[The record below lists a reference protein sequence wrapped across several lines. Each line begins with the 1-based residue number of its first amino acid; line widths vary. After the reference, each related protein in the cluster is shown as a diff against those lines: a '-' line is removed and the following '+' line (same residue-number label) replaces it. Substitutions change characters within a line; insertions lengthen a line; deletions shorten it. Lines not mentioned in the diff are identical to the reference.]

1 MTTDPIRV
9 LLVDD
14 HRVIREGLQRMLEPD
29 AEIKVVGGAE
39 SGEEALVQAQQL
51 HPDIILMDI
60 KMPGMGG
67 IKAIGELN
75 KKQPAVN
82 IMVLT
87 AYEDEHYLAEA
98 IEAGA
103 IGYLLKDVSQE
114 ELCQAIRQACNGGA
128 PLASSMTRPL
138 LAQFATLTKD
148 KAARKSDLSERQLGI
163 LRLIATGATNKE
175 IAAQLFLSSATIKR
189 EMNRIFTEL
198 DVSDRAEAV
207 AEAYERKLFQASRF
221 NSLSQTKGLENS

>member
-1 MTTDPIRV
+1 VTTDPIRV

>member
-67 IKAIGELN
+67 IK
-75 KKQPAVN
+75 
-82 IMVLT
+82 
-87 AYEDEHYLAEA
+87 A

>member
-29 AEIKVVGGAE
+29 SEIKVVGGAE

-138 LAQFATLTKD
+138 LTQFATLTKD

>member
-1 MTTDPIRV
+1 VPTDPIRV

-29 AEIKVVGGAE
+29 SEIEVVGGAK
-39 SGEEALVQAQQL
+39 SGEEALVQARQL
-51 HPDIILMDI
+51 RPDIILMDI

-103 IGYLLKDVSQE
+103 IGYLLKDISQE
-114 ELCQAIRQACNGGA
+114 ELSQAIRQACNGVA

-148 KAARKSDLSERQLGI
+148 KVARKSDLSERQLGI

-198 DVSDRAEAV
+198 DVSDRTEAV
-207 AEAYERKLFQASRF
+207 AEAYERKLFQASQF
-221 NSLSQTKGLENS
+221 NNLSRTKGLENS

>member
-67 IKAIGELN
+67 IKAISELN

-103 IGYLLKDVSQE
+103 IGYLLKDVSQG

-128 PLASSMTRPL
+128 PLASSMARPL
-138 LAQFATLTKD
+138 LTQFATLTKD

-221 NSLSQTKGLENS
+221 NNLSQTKGLENS

>member
-39 SGEEALVQAQQL
+39 SGEEALVQAQQF

-103 IGYLLKDVSQE
+103 IGYLLKDVSQK
-114 ELCQAIRQACNGGA
+114 ELCQAIRQACNGRA

-138 LAQFATLTKD
+138 LTQFATLTKG
-148 KAARKSDLSERQLGI
+148 KVARKSDLSERQLGI
-163 LRLIATGATNKE
+163 LRLIAAGATNKE
-175 IAAQLFLSSATIKR
+175 IAAQLFLSYATVKR
-189 EMNRIFTEL
+189 EMNKIFTEL

-207 AEAYERKLFQASRF
+207 AEAYERKLFQASRS
-221 NSLSQTKGLENS
+221 NNLSQTKGLENS

>member
-67 IKAIGELN
+67 IKAIDELN